1 MRRVNRVVALGLLAL
16 IPVLVWSQEPGGL
29 LSRQEQQ
36 RQIQAET
43 DRMVR
48 RIGAMLRVME
58 YYHLDKSSEQ
68 EILREVASTL
78 HGLSQEQMTDVIG
91 KLEEAAKE
99 TDAAKSQ
106 KE

>member
-1 MRRVNRVVALGLLAL
+1 MRRVTRVVTLGLLAL
-16 IPVLVWSQEPGGL
+16 IPVLVWSQEPADL

-58 YYHLDKSSEQ
+58 YYQLDKTAERQ
-68 EILREVASTL
+68 LLQEVASTL
-78 HGLSQEQMTDVIG
+78 SGLSHEQMTAVIG
-91 KLEEAAKE
+91 KLETAAQE
-99 TDAAKSQ
+99 PDAGKSQ
-106 KE
+106 